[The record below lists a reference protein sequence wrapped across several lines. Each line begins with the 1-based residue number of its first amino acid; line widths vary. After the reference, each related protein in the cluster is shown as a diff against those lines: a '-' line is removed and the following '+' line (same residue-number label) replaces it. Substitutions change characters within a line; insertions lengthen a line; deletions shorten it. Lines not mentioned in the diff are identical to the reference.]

1 MLEKIIS
8 GGQAGVDLAALD
20 AAMALGIPYGG
31 YCPKGRINEN
41 GKIPGKYKL
50 LNEISGDYDARTKL
64 NVQSSDGTLI
74 LIPKIPMSPAIKDGT
89 ILTIEEA
96 KDQRKSF
103 LMVDLS
109 LAQSVNAGLIID
121 WVKENSIKILNI
133 AGPRESNSPG
143 IYQSSFNLLQRV
155 LPLLFFHPD

>member
-1 MLEKIIS
+1 
-8 GGQAGVDLAALD
+8 
-20 AAMALGIPYGG
+20 
-31 YCPKGRINEN
+31 
-41 GKIPGKYKL
+41 
-50 LNEISGDYDARTKL
+50 
-64 NVQSSDGTLI
+64 
-74 LIPKIPMSPAIKDGT
+74 MSPAIKDGT